1 MVCIILYR
9 KDLTMKVQCLN
20 SSSIKTR
27 NLIKKTFAELM
38 NEKKQLDKITVTE
51 LVKKAEL
58 TRSTFYTHYDNI
70 YEVAHDYE
78 LQTIELLC
86 NEDLKLHSKQDIL
99 DYFDNIIQCLKDNEE
114 TYQLLLS
121 ANESL
126 LFLEK
131 LKKIAGSK
139 IYDAL
144 KDYDPDHDL
153 ELSLS
158 FFLNGILMEVLKYFR
173 KESSYSLDE
182 LLVNMKKWFEKI
194 FD

>member
-1 MVCIILYR
+1 
-9 KDLTMKVQCLN
+9 MKVQCLN

-27 NLIKKTFAELM
+27 NLIKKTFAELI

-78 LQTIELLC
+78 LQTIDLLC
-86 NEDLKLHSKQDIL
+86 NEDLKLYSKEDIIN
-99 DYFDNIIQCLKDNEE
+99 YFDNIIQCLKDNEE
-114 TYQLLLS
+114 TYKLLLS

-131 LKKIAGSK
+131 LKEIAGDK

-144 KDYDPDHDL
+144 KDTYTDKYL
-153 ELSLS
+153 EINIS

-173 KESSYSLDE
+173 NESSY
-182 LLVNMKKWFEKI
+182 
-194 FD
+194 

>member
-1 MVCIILYR
+1 
-9 KDLTMKVQCLN
+9 MKVQCLN

-27 NLIKKTFAELM
+27 NLIKKTFAELI

-51 LVKKAEL
+51 LVKRAQL

-70 YEVAHDYE
+70 YEVAHDYQ

-86 NEDLKLHSKQDIL
+86 SEDLKLYSKQDIE
-99 DYFDNIIQCLKDNEE
+99 DYFVNIIQCLKDNEE
-114 TYQLLLS
+114 TYKLLLS
-121 ANESL
+121 ADESL

-131 LKKIAGSK
+131 LKKIASEK
-139 IYDAL
+139 IYNAL
-144 KDYDPDHDL
+144 KDTYTDKYL
-153 ELSLS
+153 KLNIS
-158 FFLNGILMEVLKYFR
+158 FLMNGILMEILKYFR
-173 KESSYSLDE
+173 NESCYSLDE

>member
-1 MVCIILYR
+1 
-9 KDLTMKVQCLN
+9 MKVGCLN

-27 NLIKKTFAELM
+27 NLIKKTFAELF

-51 LVKKAEL
+51 LVKRADI

-86 NEDLKLHSKQDIL
+86 SEDLKLHSKEDIEN
-99 DYFDNIIQCLKDNEE
+99 YFANIIECLKENEQ
-114 TYQLLLS
+114 TYKLLLS

-131 LKKIAGSK
+131 LKNNASQKV
-139 IYDAL
+139 YDAL
-144 KDYDPDHDL
+144 KNIYSDKYL
-153 ELSLS
+153 KLNIS
-158 FFLNGILMEVLKYFR
+158 FFMNGLLVEILEYFR
-173 KESSYSLDE
+173 NESDFSLDD
-182 LLVNMKKWFEKI
+182 LLFNMNRWFEKL